1 MSSNNGAAVYEA
13 WLASACMPGDL
24 TQSLLSTFK
33 DAERFYYAFSKNEED
48 SRNKIPPRF
57 IRLLETNGSNEKLR
71 FFEQAMNKHGI
82 GVIRYDDPR
91 YPETL
96 KRIPDPPAILFY
108 QGEAACL
115 RQRSLGMV
123 GSRAASYN
131 GQKAARKLAADLS
144 RYGVSIISGMACG
157 IDAASHMGCLEGGS
171 PTVAVT
177 ACGLDSVYPRDN
189 EGLRDRILKE
199 GGIILSEYAPG
210 ERPLGWHFPVRN
222 RIITGLSRALIL
234 MESRIRSG
242 SMTSVQHAL
251 DQGKDVFVYPG
262 DPGSEQFEGNHRLLR
277 EGGIYF
283 TSATDIL
290 EDLGWLD
297 NPPSVGQNSDCAV
310 KTESASPAE
319 AAVLNA
325 LKPGT
330 LSFEQLLDATGMLP
344 GEMMSTLTILQISGR
359 IEALP
364 GKQYQMKQ

>member
-33 DAERFYYAFSKNEED
+33 DAERFYHAFSKNEED

-325 LKPGT
+325 LKPGK